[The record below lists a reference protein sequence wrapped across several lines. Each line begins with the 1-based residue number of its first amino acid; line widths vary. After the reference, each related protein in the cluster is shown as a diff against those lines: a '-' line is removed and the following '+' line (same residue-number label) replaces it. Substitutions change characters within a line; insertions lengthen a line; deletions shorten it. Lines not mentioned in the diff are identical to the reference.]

1 MWMLGA
7 TAFLSSHAAAALLLW
22 CTSDGPAAAAPA
34 PAPPAPAAAAAPAGR
49 EEPRSKLV
57 RPLVHSDRRVSD
69 GRDLRDEAGQSFR
82 RLTEDDVV
90 GGDGAKAT
98 AGEGG
103 AAPRQRAAAG
113 RTGDGAPAVAEVN
126 VSRGQ

>member
-1 MWMLGA
+1 MWTLGA

-22 CTSDGPAAAAPA
+22 CTSDGPAAATPA
-34 PAPPAPAAAAAPAGR
+34 PAPPTAAAPAGR

-103 AAPRQRAAAG
+103 TAAGQRAAAG
-113 RTGDGAPAVAEVN
+113 KTGDGAPAVAEVN